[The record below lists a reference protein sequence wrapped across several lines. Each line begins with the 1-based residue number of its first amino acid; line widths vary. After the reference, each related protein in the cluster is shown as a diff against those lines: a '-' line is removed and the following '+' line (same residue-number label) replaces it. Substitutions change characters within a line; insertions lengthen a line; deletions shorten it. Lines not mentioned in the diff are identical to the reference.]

1 MHVRTRSFCLASD
14 PAAGFWNRFRVL
26 FTNLIWRKELAVERS
41 EKWMEMVWNGN
52 SAVTWKDLLFLTV
65 IFVKSTPV
73 AGLLR
78 LPQQQ
83 WSAAKKMCCATP
95 ARAEKLMPCP
105 YAKICHGTVSAD
117 KRLRVRSRMGI
128 KHGQTWS
135 AVICFDWI
143 QYSPGH
149 SIFSQ
154 VQPSCYFAVGSPWF
168 VPLAPYALCHKL
180 MHVVM
185 QRCSMS
191 RGKQKSLWALRC
203 TMLPITIYAS
213 RIHNNAIHT
222 CILMR

>member
-128 KHGQTWS
+128 KHGQTWPNMIS
-135 AVICFDWI
+135 RHLFWLDTVQSWT
-143 QYSPGH
+143 QY
-149 SIFSQ
+149 I
-154 VQPSCYFAVGSPWF
+154 QPSSAKLLLRRRQSLVCAFG
-168 VPLAPYALCHKL
+168 ALCT
-180 MHVVM
+180 V
-185 QRCSMS
+185 
-191 RGKQKSLWALRC
+191 
-203 TMLPITIYAS
+203 P
-213 RIHNNAIHT
+213 
-222 CILMR
+222 